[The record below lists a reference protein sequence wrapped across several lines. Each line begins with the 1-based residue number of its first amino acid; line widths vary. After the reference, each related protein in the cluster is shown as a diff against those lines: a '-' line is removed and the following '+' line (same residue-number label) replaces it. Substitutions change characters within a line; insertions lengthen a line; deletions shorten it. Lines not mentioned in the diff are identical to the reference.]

1 MYTLIVENEKGEQ
14 LELTHNDAYDVIKI
28 EGLNPP
34 PAAINNTEISG
45 VDGAKFNNSKVR
57 VRNLVIY
64 LNIKSPIEKNRQ
76 ALYNY
81 FHIKRKVKIY
91 FKNQNRDVYI
101 EGYVETFEN
110 DLFENLQQPQISII
124 CPEPFWKA
132 VDNLLVEFSNE
143 ISLFEFPFA
152 IEEEGIELSRV
163 NLETFKVINN
173 GNVETGAI
181 IELFATTNQILNP
194 TIYNRTT
201 QTYFKVNFNM
211 HEGDIIRINTNQGQ
225 KSVTLTRGNYT
236 SNIIGSRESGSSW
249 IQLIPGLNEI
259 AYDAD
264 VGVENLMVN
273 LTLIRKYEGV

>member
-1 MYTLIVENEKGEQ
+1 MYTLIVENEKSEQ
-14 LELTHNDAYDVIKI
+14 LELTHNPAYDVIKI

-45 VDGAKFNNSKVR
+45 VDGAKFNSSKIG

-64 LNIKSPIEKNRQ
+64 LNIKSPVEENRQ

-81 FHIKRKVKIY
+81 FHVKRKVKIY

-132 VDNLLVEFSNE
+132 VDDLVVEFSDE
-143 ISLFEFPFA
+143 ISLFEFPFD
-152 IEEEGIELSRV
+152 IEEEGIEFSQV
-163 NLETFKVINN
+163 NLETTQVINN
-173 GNVETGAI
+173 GSVETGVI
-181 IELFATTNQILNP
+181 IELYATTNQILNP
-194 TIYNRTT
+194 IIYNRTS
-201 QTYFKVNFNM
+201 QTFFKLNFDM
-211 HEGDIIRINTNQGQ
+211 HEGDLITINTNQGQ
-225 KSVTLTRGNYT
+225 KSVTLIRNYIT
-236 SNIIGSRESGSSW
+236 TNIISYRESGSSW

-273 LTLIRKYEGV
+273 LKLMRKYEGV

>member
-14 LELTHNDAYDVIKI
+14 LELTHNEAYDVIKI

-34 PAAINNTEISG
+34 SATINNTEISG
-45 VDGAKFNNSKVR
+45 IDGAKFNNSKVN

-76 ALYNY
+76 ALYDY

-110 DLFENLQQPQISII
+110 DLFENLQQPQISVI

-163 NLETFKVINN
+163 NLETSKVINN

-181 IELFATTNQILNP
+181 IELFAATNQILNP

-225 KSVTLTRGNYT
+225 KSVALTRGNHT
-236 SNIIGSRESGSSW
+236 SNIIGNRESGSSW

-259 AYDAD
+259 TYDAD
-264 VGVENLMVN
+264 VGAENLIVN

>member
-14 LELTHNDAYDVIKI
+14 LELTHNKSYDVIKI

-45 VDGAKFNNSKVR
+45 VDGAKFNSSKVGT
-57 VRNLVIY
+57 RNLVIY
-64 LNIKSPIEKNRQ
+64 LNIKSPVEENRQ
-76 ALYNY
+76 DLYNY
-81 FHIKRKVKIY
+81 FHVKRRVKIY

-132 VDNLLVEFSNE
+132 VDDLLVEFSDE

-152 IEEEGIELSRV
+152 IEEEGIEFSQI
-163 NLETFKVINN
+163 NLETSKVINN
-173 GNVETGAI
+173 GNVETGI
-181 IELFATTNQILNP
+181 IVELFTTTSQVLNP
-194 TIYNRTT
+194 IIYNRTT
-201 QTYFKVNFNM
+201 QTYFKINYDM
-211 HEGDIIRINTNQGQ
+211 HVGDLIRINTNQGQ
-225 KSVTLTRGNYT
+225 KSVTLTRNHVTTNVIGN
-236 SNIIGSRESGSSW
+236 RESGSSW
-249 IQLIPGLNEI
+249 IQLVPGPNEI
-259 AYDAD
+259 AYNAD

-273 LTLIRKYEGV
+273 LILIRKYEGV